1 MGFTKQQR
9 DRFRDCC
16 EVFGYGIVS
25 VRPFGGGLGL
35 RAFVATYTRAV
46 EAGLP
51 RLNYLEW
58 RPHAPNKAAGFSTES
73 GREEFVRGF
82 NLPADPALT
91 ATAE

>member
-1 MGFTKQQR
+1 MPFTKQQR
-9 DRFRDCC
+9 DAFRRRC
-16 EVFGYGIVS
+16 ETLGYGIVS
-25 VRPFGGGLGL
+25 VRSFGGDLGL
-35 RAFVATYTRAV
+35 RAFVATYTRAA

-82 NLPADPALT
+82 DLPADSALT